1 MSRTLRCALSLLALS
16 AWEAC
21 SKSESESTLGFERFG
36 AVAASLTVS
45 ELARDAEVVT
55 TFDPF
60 YDKQKRFRALPVVPL
75 LERAFSEPAEALAK
89 RSFMVRASDG
99 YRVPIEGALLLSG
112 DAYLAIDDVDVPGFE
127 PIGAGKVSPAPA
139 YLIWKQQSHGKAK
152 PRPQPWQIIAIDMVD
167 LDALYGHTLPKGEP
181 ADSAAMLG
189 FALFRARCGNCHAI
203 NREGGHVGP
212 DLNVPQSIVEYR
224 PEAQIRAYIKDPAT
238 FRYGIM
244 PAHPDL
250 RDEDLD
256 HLLAYLRAMSTR
268 KYDPAPARGRL

>member
-1 MSRTLRCALSLLALS
+1 MRALRPALCLVALS
-16 AWEAC
+16 AWAAC
-21 SKSESESTLGFERFG
+21 SKSANDDVTLEFQRFG
-36 AVAASLTVS
+36 AVAASLKIS
-45 ELARDAEVVT
+45 ELARDAEVLS
-55 TFDPF
+55 TFDTF

-75 LERAFSEPAEALAK
+75 LERAFSEPAAALQK
-89 RSFMVRASDG
+89 RSFLVRASDG

-127 PIGAGKVSPAPA
+127 LIGTGGVSPAPA
-139 YLIWKQQSHGKAK
+139 YLIWKQQGQAERKT
-152 PRPQPWQIIAIDMVD
+152 RPQPWQVIAIDMVD

-181 ADSAAMLG
+181 ADGPAMLG

-250 RDEDLD
+250 TDADLD
-256 HLLAYLRAMSTR
+256 QLLAYFRAMASR
-268 KYDPAPARGRL
+268 KYDHASAQGRP